1 MYNVII
7 DCDSL
12 KNQERTM
19 LEQALSKAVV
29 TDMPLVLEL
38 LFVSAE
44 EIQELNARV
53 RGIDKVTDVLSFPAM
68 ELACGEAISAE
79 EHGECVEEGR
89 LYLGSVVICKE
100 RAKEQAQEYGH
111 SVAREIGYL
120 TVHGFLHCLGY
131 DHEIEKERKVMREK
145 EEEIMQRLGLGRSE

>member
-79 EHGECVEEGR
+79 
-89 LYLGSVVICKE
+89 
-100 RAKEQAQEYGH
+100 
-111 SVAREIGYL
+111 
-120 TVHGFLHCLGY
+120 
-131 DHEIEKERKVMREK
+131 
-145 EEEIMQRLGLGRSE
+145 